1 MVAKFVRKRINSGL
15 GCQPAGHEDRL
26 ISKQY
31 STKQYNKVN
40 NDSSLIDPDSTAEQG
55 S

>member
-1 MVAKFVRKRINSGL
+1 MVIKFVRQPINSGL
-15 GCQPAGHEDRL
+15 GCWPAEHEDRL

-31 STKQYNKVN
+31 SKVN
-40 NDSSLIDPDSTAEQG
+40 CKVNYSGSLIDPDSTAEQG

>member
-1 MVAKFVRKRINSGL
+1 MVIKFVREPINSGL
-15 GCQPAGHEDRL
+15 CCWPAELEDRL

-31 STKQYNKVN
+31 SKVN
-40 NDSSLIDPDSTAEQG
+40 YSGSLIDPDSTAEQG